1 MDGAGHV
8 LAEVLQCFAADG
20 FGNIILIQRF
30 IFSMPDFYNLADIV
44 DEAFKREALYHR
56 GDVRKEEPSM
66 NAGSIKNVIFN
77 PPATVV
83 YWTDGTKTVVKCNE
97 NDIFD
102 PEKGLALA
110 VAKRCAGNRGAYYTE
125 IRHWVKKCWKDT
137 HNKPCTAEHSANL
150 DAVKASIEKMNH
162 NFDDLLDGAVAGNPA
177 RFMKKLCEMKANLAA
192 TIHEKLADVVNAIAE
207 CCEKVTTCFMDLI
220 EEIKGQ
226 PLKMILQ
233 KLRPDYKD
241 KCKIRWLD
249 IPNKVMQGRIRRFC

>member
-1 MDGAGHV
+1 MGVGRLFSSDDKYMGQVSNFYRKVDDDRMHIETDNGRS
-8 LAEVLQCFAADG
+8 
-20 FGNIILIQRF
+20 LIFNPGDLLRDKQGDWHIR
-30 IFSMPDFYNLADIV
+30 SMPNFNKLADMV
-44 DEAFKREALYHR
+44 DEELKREALYHR

-125 IRHWVKKCWKDT
+125 IRHWVKKCWKDNP
-137 HNKPCTAEHSANL
+137 NKPCTAEHSANL

-162 NFDDLLDGAVAGNPA
+162 NFDELLDGAVAGNPA
-177 RFMKKLCEMKANLAA
+177 RFMKKLCEMKANLAVM
-192 TIHEKLADVVNAIAE
+192 EQEL
-207 CCEKVTTCFMDLI
+207 
-220 EEIKGQ
+220 
-226 PLKMILQ
+226 
-233 KLRPDYKD
+233 YK
-241 KCKIRWLD
+241 
-249 IPNKVMQGRIRRFC
+249 

>member
-1 MDGAGHV
+1 MGVGRLFSSDDKYMGQVSNFYRKVDDDRMHIETDNGRS
-8 LAEVLQCFAADG
+8 LIFNPGDLLRDKQG
-20 FGNIILIQRF
+20 GWNIR
-30 IFSMPDFYNLADIV
+30 SMSNFNKLADMV
-44 DEAFKREALYHR
+44 DEALKREALYHR

-125 IRHWVKKCWKDT
+125 IRHWVKKCWKDNP
-137 HNKPCTAEHSANL
+137 NKPCTAEHSANL

-162 NFDDLLDGAVAGNPA
+162 NFDELLDGAVAGNPA
-177 RFMKKLCEMKANLAA
+177 RFMKKLCEMKANLAVM
-192 TIHEKLADVVNAIAE
+192 EQEL
-207 CCEKVTTCFMDLI
+207 
-220 EEIKGQ
+220 
-226 PLKMILQ
+226 
-233 KLRPDYKD
+233 YK
-241 KCKIRWLD
+241 
-249 IPNKVMQGRIRRFC
+249 

>member
-1 MDGAGHV
+1 MGYGRLFSSAGEYIGQVSNFYHKV
-8 LAEVLQCFAADG
+8 DDDRMHIETDNG
-20 FGNIILIQRF
+20 RSLIFNPGDLLRDKQGDWHIR
-30 IFSMPDFYNLADIV
+30 SMPDFYNLADIV

-150 DAVKASIEKMNH
+150 DAVKASIEKINH

-177 RFMKKLCEMKANLAA
+177 RFMKKLCEMKANLAVM
-192 TIHEKLADVVNAIAE
+192 EQEL
-207 CCEKVTTCFMDLI
+207 
-220 EEIKGQ
+220 
-226 PLKMILQ
+226 
-233 KLRPDYKD
+233 YK
-241 KCKIRWLD
+241 
-249 IPNKVMQGRIRRFC
+249 

>member
-1 MDGAGHV
+1 MRFMGVGRLFSSDDKYMGQVSNFYRKVDDDRMHIETDNGRS
-8 LAEVLQCFAADG
+8 
-20 FGNIILIQRF
+20 LIFNPGDLLRDKQGDWHIR
-30 IFSMPDFYNLADIV
+30 SMSNFNKLADMV
-44 DEAFKREALYHR
+44 DEALKREALYHR

-125 IRHWVKKCWKDT
+125 IRHWVKKCWKDNP
-137 HNKPCTAEHSANL
+137 NKPCTAEHSANL

-162 NFDDLLDGAVAGNPA
+162 NFDELL
-177 RFMKKLCEMKANLAA
+177 R
-192 TIHEKLADVVNAIAE
+192 AI
-207 CCEKVTTCFMDLI
+207 
-220 EEIKGQ
+220 
-226 PLKMILQ
+226 
-233 KLRPDYKD
+233 RPG
-241 KCKIRWLD
+241 L
-249 IPNKVMQGRIRRFC
+249 

>member
-1 MDGAGHV
+1 MGCGRLFSSAGEYMGQVSNFYRKVDDDRMHIETDNGRS
-8 LAEVLQCFAADG
+8 LLFNPGELLRDKQGDWH
-20 FGNIILIQRF
+20 IR
-30 IFSMPDFYNLADIV
+30 SMPNFNKLADIV

-110 VAKRCAGNRGAYYTE
+110 VAKRCADNRGAYHTE
-125 IRHWVKKCWKDT
+125 IRNWVKKCWKGNP
-137 HNKPCTAEHSANL
+137 NKPCTAEHSANL

-162 NFDDLLDGAVAGNPA
+162 IFDEIIDGAVAGNPT
-177 RFMKKLCEMKANLAA
+177 RFMKKLCEMKANLAVM
-192 TIHEKLADVVNAIAE
+192 EQEL
-207 CCEKVTTCFMDLI
+207 
-220 EEIKGQ
+220 
-226 PLKMILQ
+226 
-233 KLRPDYKD
+233 YK
-241 KCKIRWLD
+241 
-249 IPNKVMQGRIRRFC
+249 